1 MASLVKW
8 SSVPLRTKWFRV
20 RVPLQS
26 FIPNWFVTSK
36 ILEKFHDALLAN
48 DDMLLFNEDCS
59 KVTFFADEMGI
70 SLVDVDKMNLGDN
83 NNIDKDDLEAVIH
96 VKILAWHNKFEKR

>member
-8 SSVPLRTKWFRV
+8 LSVLLRTKWFRV
-20 RVPLQS
+20 QVPLQS

-36 ILEKFHDALLAN
+36 ILEKFHDALL
-48 DDMLLFNEDCS
+48 DMLLFNEDCS

-70 SLVDVDKMNLGDN
+70 PLVDVDKMNLGDN
-83 NNIDKDDLEAVIH
+83 NNIDEDDLEAIIH
-96 VKILAWHNKFEKR
+96 VKILAWRNKFEKR